1 MTEALIASN
10 AILWLLVIVLALTVL
25 ALARQVGVLHE
36 RVAPAGALSP
46 TNGPKPGERVAEQD
60 TRDINGVPVTVGGAA
75 ERPTLLLWISPTCPV
90 CKALVPTAMALA
102 RDERLRLLFASDGA
116 GVERHR
122 QFILGLGIGD
132 YPYLLSE
139 PLGRRFEVSRLPFAA
154 LIAADGTLAGKGLVN
169 TREHLESLVESMET
183 GIHTLQDYLQQG
195 QALPESENARASLQ
209 KQRESA

>member
-10 AILWLLVIVLALTVL
+10 VILWLLVIVLALTVL

-46 TNGPKPGERVAEQD
+46 TNGPKPGERVAEKD
-60 TRDINGVPVTVGGAA
+60 TRDINGQPVTIGGAA

-116 GVERHR
+116 GAERHR
-122 QFILGLGIGD
+122 QFILSLGIGD

-183 GIHTLQDYLQQG
+183 GIHTLQDYLQQV
-195 QALPESENARASLQ
+195 LPETDNAKASLQ

>member
-1 MTEALIASN
+1 
-10 AILWLLVIVLALTVL
+10 
-25 ALARQVGVLHE
+25 
-36 RVAPAGALSP
+36 
-46 TNGPKPGERVAEQD
+46 
-60 TRDINGVPVTVGGAA
+60 
-75 ERPTLLLWISPTCPV
+75 
-90 CKALVPTAMALA
+90 MALA

-122 QFILGLGIGD
+122 QFILSLGIGD

-139 PLGRRFEVSRLPFAA
+139 SLGRRFEVSRLPFAA

-183 GIHTLQDYLQQG
+183 GIHTLQDYLQQV
-195 QALPESENARASLQ
+195 LPETDNTRASLH

>member
-46 TNGPKPGERVAEQD
+46 TSGPKPGELVAEQD
-60 TRDINGVPVTVGGAA
+60 TPDINGQPVTIGGAA

-90 CKALVPTAMALA
+90 CKVLVPTAIALA
-102 RDERLRLLFASDGA
+102 RDEHLRLLFASDGA
-116 GVERHR
+116 GAERHR
-122 QFILGLGIGD
+122 QFILSLGIGD

-183 GIHTLQDYLQQG
+183 GIHTLQDYLQQV
-195 QALPESENARASLQ
+195 LPETDNAKASLQ

>member
-46 TNGPKPGERVAEQD
+46 TSGPKPGELVAEQD
-60 TRDINGVPVTVGGAA
+60 TPDINGQPVTIGGAA

-90 CKALVPTAMALA
+90 CKALVPTAIALA
-102 RDERLRLLFASDGA
+102 RDEHLRLLFASDGA
-116 GVERHR
+116 GAERHR
-122 QFILGLGIGD
+122 QFILSLGIGD

-183 GIHTLQDYLQQG
+183 GIHTLQDYLQQV
-195 QALPESENARASLQ
+195 LPETDNAKASLQ

>member
-46 TNGPKPGERVAEQD
+46 TSGPKPGELVAEQD
-60 TRDINGVPVTVGGAA
+60 TPDINGQPVTIGGAA

-116 GVERHR
+116 GAERHR
-122 QFILGLGIGD
+122 QFILSLGIGD

-183 GIHTLQDYLQQG
+183 GIHTLQDYLQQV
-195 QALPESENARASLQ
+195 LPETDNAKASLQ